1 MPTPTKHKVVEQPI
15 KIIIPETD
23 ITQQKQ
29 QQQQQQQNKQGKE
42 EYLCTG
48 KWPES

>member
-1 MPTPTKHKVVEQPI
+1 MPTPTKNKVVEQPI
-15 KIIIPETD
+15 TKIIPETD

-29 QQQQQQQNKQGKE
+29 QQQQQQQNEQGKE